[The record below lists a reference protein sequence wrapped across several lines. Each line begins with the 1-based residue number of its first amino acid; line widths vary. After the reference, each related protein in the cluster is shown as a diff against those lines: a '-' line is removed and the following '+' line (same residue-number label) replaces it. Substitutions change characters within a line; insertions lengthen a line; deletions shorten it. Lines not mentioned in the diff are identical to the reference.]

1 MVVSASEQPS
11 DSRPCLHAP
20 RAYVVQVAAD
30 EHCGLQES
38 PPLLHHLRS
47 HWSCCSPRGFVFAT
61 VVARARL
68 EVTILVVVVDQ
79 RRGVHYSL
87 ALQARWGVLSRI
99 QSACGGGRKERRGTR
114 IDQTTFFLRY
124 KEAEEGTIAMEKEAQ
139 REEVV
144 KVLRR

>member
-1 MVVSASEQPS
+1 VSASEQSS
-11 DSRPCLHAP
+11 DSRPSLHAP

-87 ALQARWGVLSRI
+87 ALQARWVVLSRI

-114 IDQTTFFLRY
+114 IDQTTFFF
-124 KEAEEGTIAMEKEAQ
+124 TIQGSGRGCNSNGKRGPKRRSRQ
-139 REEVV
+139 
-144 KVLRR
+144 VLRR